1 MYKLIAIDIDGTLL
15 NSKGEITS
23 KTKKSLNKA
32 MENGIEIVLVSRK
45 TYRINWKYIVRS
57 WN

>member
-23 KTKKSLNKA
+23 KTKKSL
-32 MENGIEIVLVSRK
+32 IFSS
-45 TYRINWKYIVRS
+45 YRTSV
-57 WN
+57 

>member
-45 TYRINWKYIVRS
+45 TYRIN
-57 WN
+57 